1 MTEPAAV
8 LQELHG
14 LADPARLPGM
24 AKVGITVDRALG
36 VSIPA
41 CRKLARRHR
50 GDHELALGLW
60 ATGVHEARIVAS
72 MIDDPDRVDRA
83 QLESWVLDLDSW
95 DLCDQVCSNLFD
107 RTTMASEAAARW
119 VERDE
124 EFVKRAGFVLIAARA
139 HREPNSP
146 AADERWVAMLPVIR
160 DGALDERNYV
170 KKAVNWALR
179 EIGKRNETLRM
190 AAVAEANQLI
200 ALGSRSA
207 RWIGRDALRELTSDA
222 VIKRTAATDRREG

>member
-1 MTEPAAV
+1 MTEAAAV
-8 LQELHG
+8 LDGLRE

-24 AKVGITVDRALG
+24 AKVGIRVDRALG

-41 CRKLARRHR
+41 CRKLARHHRH
-50 GDHELALGLW
+50 DHGLALGLW

-83 QLESWVLDLDSW
+83 QMESWVRDFDSW

-107 RTTMASEAAARW
+107 RTTMAPEAAARW

-124 EFVKRAGFVLIAARA
+124 EFVKRAGFALLAARA

-146 AADERWVAMLPVIR
+146 AADERWLAMLPVIH
-160 DGALDERNYV
+160 DGAFDERNYV

-179 EIGKRNETLRM
+179 QIGKRDETLRL
-190 AAVAEANQLI
+190 AAIAEARQLI
-200 ALGSRSA
+200 TLDSRSA

-222 VIKRTAATDRREG
+222 VVQRTTAGHPGR